1 MVRLA
6 KYIQYVLVALTCIY
20 VVIGIFMIVVDL
32 LAPSPL
38 DISYIIDVIIDVGK
52 FVLLFGILAVLVKV
66 LRNNLE
72 NKKEVY

>member
-6 KYIQYVLVALTCIY
+6 KIIQYILVALTCIY
-20 VVIGIFMIVVDL
+20 VAIGIFMIVVGF

-38 DISYIIDVIIDVGK
+38 DISYIVDVIIDEGK
-52 FVLLFGILAVLVKV
+52 FVLGFGILAILVKV

-72 NKKEVY
+72 NQKEVN